1 MITKEKIARI
11 NELAAKNKTDGLTE
25 KELEE
30 REQLRREYIE
40 SVRENLKAQLD
51 NIEFTDEE
59 PKN

>member
-11 NELAAKNKTDGLTE
+11 NELAAKNKTDGLSE

-51 NIEFTDEE
+51 NIEFVDEKPE
-59 PKN
+59 K

>member
-1 MITKEKIARI
+1 MITKEKIARL
-11 NELAAKNKTDGLTE
+11 NELAANNKTDGLTE

>member
-11 NELAAKNKTDGLTE
+11 NELAAKNKTDGLSE

-51 NIEFTDEE
+51 NIEFVDDKPE
-59 PKN
+59 K